1 MRFWLFMEW
10 LLLFSRAAE
19 AAGAFTVSLI
29 VHGDTER
36 QENTL
41 CKAVACGNREG
52 LALVIIAGHLNENVS
67 FIFSLKV
74 VAVDNA
80 NRIVK
85 LQTVPLRAEW

>member
-1 MRFWLFMEW
+1 MEKSQVLTRDPVLPVSCKQGIRKSAFADKSLGMRFWLFMEL

-41 CKAVACGNREG
+41 CKAVACGNR
-52 LALVIIAGHLNENVS
+52 
-67 FIFSLKV
+67 
-74 VAVDNA
+74 
-80 NRIVK
+80 
-85 LQTVPLRAEW
+85 

>member
-1 MRFWLFMEW
+1 MRFWLFIKS
-10 LLLFSRAAE
+10 LLLFSRATE

-41 CKAVACGNREG
+41 CKAVACGNRKG
-52 LALVIIAGHLNENVS
+52 FALMIVAGHLNENVS

-80 NRIVK
+80 I
-85 LQTVPLRAEW
+85 LPSGRAP